1 MLCAGLIGYRSFRK
15 TGNPKTLGLVGFGS
29 SAHIVIQIA
38 SLFNIACYVFTRDGD
53 SKKQQ
58 FAMDLGAVWAG
69 GSSSTPPVLL
79 DACIIFAS
87 EGPLVVKA
95 LNTVRKGGVVV
106 CAGIHMTDIPSF
118 PYAALWNEKRI
129 ESVANLTVNDGKE
142 FFELIAKVRNCQG
155 YSLESNSYEGKFV
168 FPARSE

>member
-1 MLCAGLIGYRSFRK
+1 
-15 TGNPKTLGLVGFGS
+15 
-29 SAHIVIQIA
+29 
-38 SLFNIACYVFTRDGD
+38 
-53 SKKQQ
+53 
-58 FAMDLGAVWAG
+58 MDLGAVWAG

-129 ESVANLTVNDGKE
+129 ESVANLTVSDGKE

-155 YSLESNSYEGKFV
+155 CSLESNSYEGKFV